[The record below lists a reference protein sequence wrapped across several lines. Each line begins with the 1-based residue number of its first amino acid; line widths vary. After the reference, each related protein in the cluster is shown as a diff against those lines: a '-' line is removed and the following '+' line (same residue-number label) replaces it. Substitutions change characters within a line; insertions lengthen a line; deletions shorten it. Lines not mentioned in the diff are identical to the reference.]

1 MTFFSRIWQTALDNG
16 VECALIPINPISF
29 IEKGDGDHERSD
41 LQGHVYVL
49 LSVLVFASKDNAYL
63 VWVDLI
69 GDLYIQLIT
78 LLVAPVILLS
88 ILSGFIRLG
97 SGERMKRIG
106 AQSVFWLLLQSAL
119 AVLLSLA
126 VGLGTNL
133 GSTASSV
140 FAQIDALEEGTLS
153 AYAGTTRPFTEVLR
167 GLFPSNV
174 LGDIVSNNV
183 PGIILIALVL
193 SISCLAVERQ
203 EGVEA
208 VALFCR
214 GVEALRKIVFAV
226 TDFFMELTPYAV
238 LALIAGSASNLLT
251 SREALRQ
258 LLLLVAVIY
267 GVCFVFTYGIGSV
280 LIAAQARLSPVRFF
294 RKIFPAQVTA
304 FTTQASVGTLPVT
317 ISALRERVGVSDRV
331 ADFTAS
337 LGATIGMPG
346 CTAVWPVLLA
356 VFYVHAAGLSWG
368 PQQYAVLA
376 LTAWFLSVGSAGV
389 PGIAVVSAIALF
401 STVGLPIGAVVLLV
415 PINTISDM
423 MRTLTNVS
431 SAAIAAAIV
440 ARRTG
445 ELDDAVFAGKR
456 AGTEKTAD

>member
-1 MTFFSRIWQTALDNG
+1 MIIAL
-16 VECALIPINPISF
+16 ALGAAI
-29 IEKGDGDHERSD
+29 G
-41 LQGHVYVL
+41 
-49 LSVLVFASKDNAYL
+49 LVFASKDNAYL
-63 VWVDLI
+63 VWVDLL

-97 SGERMKRIG
+97 SGKRMKRIG

-119 AVLLSLA
+119 AVLLSLI
-126 VGLGTNL
+126 VGLGLNL

-140 FAQIDALEEGTLS
+140 FAQIDALEESTLS
-153 AYAGTTRPFTEVLR
+153 AYAGTTRPLTEVLR

-174 LGDIVSNNV
+174 LGDIVNNNV

-193 SISCLAVERQ
+193 SIACLAVERQ
-203 EGVEA
+203 EGAEA
-208 VALFCR
+208 VAPFCR
-214 GVEALRKIVFAV
+214 GVEALRRIVFAV
-226 TDFFMELTPYAV
+226 TDFFMELTP
-238 LALIAGSASNLLT
+238 
-251 SREALRQ
+251 
-258 LLLLVAVIY
+258 
-267 GVCFVFTYGIGSV
+267 
-280 LIAAQARLSPVRFF
+280 
-294 RKIFPAQVTA
+294 
-304 FTTQASVGTLPVT
+304 
-317 ISALRERVGVSDRV
+317 
-331 ADFTAS
+331 
-337 LGATIGMPG
+337 
-346 CTAVWPVLLA
+346 
-356 VFYVHAAGLSWG
+356 
-368 PQQYAVLA
+368 YAVLA

-445 ELDDAVFAGKR
+445 ELDDAIFDGKHAGAK
-456 AGTEKTAD
+456 EKAS

>member
-1 MTFFSRIWQTALDNG
+1 M
-16 VECALIPINPISF
+16 
-29 IEKGDGDHERSD
+29 
-41 LQGHVYVL
+41 
-49 LSVLVFASKDNAYL
+49 
-63 VWVDLI
+63 
-69 GDLYIQLIT
+69 
-78 LLVAPVILLS
+78 
-88 ILSGFIRLG
+88 
-97 SGERMKRIG
+97 MKRQII
-106 AQSVFWLLLQSAL
+106 LAL

-126 VGLGTNL
+126 VGLGMHL
-133 GSTASSV
+133 GDTASSV
-140 FAQIDALEEGTLS
+140 FAQIDTLEESTLS

-183 PGIILIALVL
+183 PGIILIALAL
-193 SISCLAVERQ
+193 SIACLAVERQ
-203 EGVEA
+203 EGAEA
-208 VALFCR
+208 VAPFCR

-238 LALIAGSASNLLT
+238 LALIAGSASSLLT

-337 LGATIGMPG
+337 LGTTIGMPG

-356 VFYVHAAGLSWG
+356 VFYVNAAGLSWG

-401 STVGLPIGAVVLLV
+401 GTVGLPIGAVVLLV

-445 ELDDAVFAGKR
+445 ELDDAVFAVKR
-456 AGTEKTAD
+456 AGTQEKAS

>member
-1 MTFFSRIWQTALDNG
+1 MSVLLGIQWIPFLALD
-16 VECALIPINPISF
+16 I
-29 IEKGDGDHERSD
+29 
-41 LQGHVYVL
+41 VL
-49 LSVLVFASKDNAYL
+49 LAFVFLRFLDRRSVDWTPRMIIALALGAVIGLVFASKDNAYL

-193 SISCLAVERQ
+193 SIACLAVERQ
-203 EGVEA
+203 EGAEA

-251 SREALRQ
+251 SRDALRE
-258 LLLLVAVIY
+258 LVLLVAVIY
-267 GVCFVFTYGIGSV
+267 GVCFVFTYGLGAL

-337 LGATIGMPG
+337 LGTTIGMPG

-401 STVGLPIGAVVLLV
+401 GTVGLPIGAVVLLV

>member
-1 MTFFSRIWQTALDNG
+1 MDSVSRAGYRPAGVRLPALSRQ
-16 VECALIPINPISF
+16 A
-29 IEKGDGDHERSD
+29 ER
-41 LQGHVYVL
+41 
-49 LSVLVFASKDNAYL
+49 
-63 VWVDLI
+63 
-69 GDLYIQLIT
+69 
-78 LLVAPVILLS
+78 
-88 ILSGFIRLG
+88 
-97 SGERMKRIG
+97 
-106 AQSVFWLLLQSAL
+106 
-119 AVLLSLA
+119 
-126 VGLGTNL
+126 GL
-133 GSTASSV
+133 
-140 FAQIDALEEGTLS
+140 DAALS

-193 SISCLAVERQ
+193 SIASLAVERQ
-203 EGVEA
+203 EGAEA
-208 VALFCR
+208 VAPFCR

-251 SREALRQ
+251 SRDALRK
-258 LLLLVAVIY
+258 LVLLVAVIY
-267 GVCFVFTYGIGSV
+267 SVCFVFTFGLGAL

-304 FTTQASVGTLPVT
+304 FTAQASVGTLPVT

-337 LGATIGMPG
+337 LGTTIGMPG

-423 MRTLTNVS
+423 MRTLTNVF

-440 ARRTG
+440 ARHTG

>member
-1 MTFFSRIWQTALDNG
+1 MIIAL
-16 VECALIPINPISF
+16 ALGAAI
-29 IEKGDGDHERSD
+29 G
-41 LQGHVYVL
+41 
-49 LSVLVFASKDNAYL
+49 LVFASKDNAYL
-63 VWVDLI
+63 VWVDLL

-97 SGERMKRIG
+97 SGKRMKRIG

-119 AVLLSLA
+119 AVLLSLI
-126 VGLGTNL
+126 VGLGLNL

-140 FAQIDALEEGTLS
+140 FAQIDALEESTLS
-153 AYAGTTRPFTEVLR
+153 AYAGTTRPLTEVLR

-174 LGDIVSNNV
+174 LGDIVNNNV

-193 SISCLAVERQ
+193 SIACLAVERQ
-203 EGVEA
+203 EGAEV
-208 VALFCR
+208 VAPFCR
-214 GVEALRKIVFAV
+214 GVEALRRIVFAV

-258 LLLLVAVIY
+258 LLLVAVIY

-304 FTTQASVGTLPVT
+304 FTAQASVGTLPVT

-337 LGATIGMPG
+337 LGTSIGMPG
-346 CTAVWPVLLA
+346 CTAVWP
-356 VFYVHAAGLSWG
+356 
-368 PQQYAVLA
+368 
-376 LTAWFLSVGSAGV
+376 
-389 PGIAVVSAIALF
+389 
-401 STVGLPIGAVVLLV
+401 VLLV

-445 ELDDAVFAGKR
+445 ELDDAIFDGKHAGAK
-456 AGTEKTAD
+456 EKAS

>member
-1 MTFFSRIWQTALDNG
+1 MSVLLGIQWIPFLALD
-16 VECALIPINPISF
+16 I
-29 IEKGDGDHERSD
+29 
-41 LQGHVYVL
+41 VL
-49 LSVLVFASKDNAYL
+49 LAFVFLRFLDRRGVDWTPRMIIALALGAAIGLVFASKDNAYL
-63 VWVDLI
+63 VWVDLL

-97 SGERMKRIG
+97 SGKRMKRIG

-119 AVLLSLA
+119 AVLLSLI
-126 VGLGTNL
+126 VGFGLNL

-140 FAQIDALEEGTLS
+140 FAQIDALEESTLS
-153 AYAGTTRPFTEVLR
+153 AYAGTTRPLTEVLR

-174 LGDIVSNNV
+174 LGDIVNNNV

-193 SISCLAVERQ
+193 SIACLAVERQ
-203 EGVEA
+203 EGAEA
-208 VALFCR
+208 VAPFCR
-214 GVEALRKIVFAV
+214 GVEALRRIVFAV

-304 FTTQASVGTLPVT
+304 FTAQASVGTLPVT

-337 LGATIGMPG
+337 LGTTIGMPG
-346 CTAVWPVLLA
+346 CTAVWP
-356 VFYVHAAGLSWG
+356 
-368 PQQYAVLA
+368 
-376 LTAWFLSVGSAGV
+376 
-389 PGIAVVSAIALF
+389 
-401 STVGLPIGAVVLLV
+401 VLLV

-445 ELDDAVFAGKR
+445 ELDDAIFDGKHAGAR
-456 AGTEKTAD
+456 EKAS

>member
-1 MTFFSRIWQTALDNG
+1 M
-16 VECALIPINPISF
+16 
-29 IEKGDGDHERSD
+29 
-41 LQGHVYVL
+41 
-49 LSVLVFASKDNAYL
+49 
-63 VWVDLI
+63 
-69 GDLYIQLIT
+69 
-78 LLVAPVILLS
+78 
-88 ILSGFIRLG
+88 
-97 SGERMKRIG
+97 
-106 AQSVFWLLLQSAL
+106 
-119 AVLLSLA
+119 
-126 VGLGTNL
+126 
-133 GSTASSV
+133 
-140 FAQIDALEEGTLS
+140 
-153 AYAGTTRPFTEVLR
+153 LR

-193 SISCLAVERQ
+193 SIACLAVERQ

-208 VALFCR
+208 VAPFCR

-251 SREALRQ
+251 SRDALRE
-258 LLLLVAVIY
+258 LVLLVAVIY
-267 GVCFVFTYGIGSV
+267 GVCFVFTFGLGAL

-337 LGATIGMPG
+337 LGTTIGMPG

-368 PQQYAVLA
+368 PSSMLC
-376 LTAWFLSVGSAGV
+376 WRSRRGSSPWAA
-389 PGIAVVSAIALF
+389 PACRASRSYPPSHCSARWACPSARSCCWCP
-401 STVGLPIGAVVLLV
+401 STR
-415 PINTISDM
+415 S
-423 MRTLTNVS
+423 RT
-431 SAAIAAAIV
+431 
-440 ARRTG
+440 
-445 ELDDAVFAGKR
+445 
-456 AGTEKTAD
+456 

>member
-1 MTFFSRIWQTALDNG
+1 MSVLLGIQWIPFLALD
-16 VECALIPINPISF
+16 I
-29 IEKGDGDHERSD
+29 
-41 LQGHVYVL
+41 VL
-49 LSVLVFASKDNAYL
+49 LAFVFLRFLDKRGVDWTPRMIIALALGAVIGLVFASKDNAYL

-78 LLVAPVILLS
+78 LLVAPVILLY

-193 SISCLAVERQ
+193 SISCLAIERQ
-203 EGVEA
+203 EGAEA
-208 VALFCR
+208 VAPFCR

-251 SREALRQ
+251 SRDALRE
-258 LLLLVAVIY
+258 LVLLVAVIY
-267 GVCFVFTYGIGSV
+267 GVCFVFTFGLGAL
-280 LIAAQARLSPVRFF
+280 LIAAQARLNPVRFF

-337 LGATIGMPG
+337 LGTTIGMPG

-368 PQQYAVLA
+368 PQQYTVLA

>member
-1 MTFFSRIWQTALDNG
+1 MDSVSRAGYRPAGVRLPALSRQAG
-16 VECALIPINPISF
+16 
-29 IEKGDGDHERSD
+29 R
-41 LQGHVYVL
+41 
-49 LSVLVFASKDNAYL
+49 
-63 VWVDLI
+63 
-69 GDLYIQLIT
+69 
-78 LLVAPVILLS
+78 
-88 ILSGFIRLG
+88 
-97 SGERMKRIG
+97 
-106 AQSVFWLLLQSAL
+106 
-119 AVLLSLA
+119 
-126 VGLGTNL
+126 GL
-133 GSTASSV
+133 
-140 FAQIDALEEGTLS
+140 DAALS

-193 SISCLAVERQ
+193 SIACLAVERQ

-208 VALFCR
+208 VAPFCR

-251 SREALRQ
+251 SRDTLRE
-258 LLLLVAVIY
+258 LVLLVAVIY
-267 GVCFVFTYGIGSV
+267 GVCFVFTFGLGAL

-294 RKIFPAQVTA
+294 RRIFPAQVTA

-337 LGATIGMPG
+337 LGTTIGMPG

-376 LTAWFLSVGSAGV
+376 LTAWFLFVGSAGV